1 MSILLTAVLAF
12 VSTNID
18 DLFILTLFFGDQSR
32 IQRDV
37 VLGQL
42 LGIATLIT
50 ISLIGSFIGLLI
62 DLRYVGLLGLLPCY
76 LGIKGFVSLWKNSH
90 DPKNGDI
97 KEVPTNNSIPAVA
110 AVTIANGG
118 DNIGIYIPLFAT
130 MTGAEK
136 SVTTFVFLM
145 MTLVWCIIARYL
157 ARHPWLKEPLDK
169 YGHRITP
176 VVLFLLGIFI
186 LFESHSLSLFIH

>member
-1 MSILLTAVLAF
+1 MTLLVTAILAF

-18 DLFILTLFFGDQSR
+18 DLFILTLFFGDQQR
-32 IQRDV
+32 RQRDIV
-37 VLGQL
+37 IGQL
-42 LGIATLIT
+42 LGIASLIA
-50 ISLIGSFIGLLI
+50 ISLTGSMIGLLI
-62 DLRYVGLLGLLPCY
+62 DLRFVGLLGFLPCY
-76 LGIKGFVSLWKNSH
+76 LGIKGLLQLWQNRTQTDNDSTEELQTK
-90 DPKNGDI
+90 
-97 KEVPTNNSIPAVA
+97 NSIPAVA

-130 MTGAEK
+130 MTGTEK
-136 SVTTFVFLM
+136 GLTTFVFLI
-145 MTLVWCIIARYL
+145 MTVAWCIIAKTL

-176 VVLFLLGIFI
+176 VVLFFLGIFI